1 MWKKFIM
8 HLGKMVQG
16 ALNIFRKKKPQY
28 KVVEGKWT
36 VQGQPMDVKF
46 SSLSNDS
53 LIGQTVTL
61 NEGEVLI
68 DGKSFGKVLGIET
81 ISFDDVDDLCK
92 KLDSYNIPVEFT
104 AEINCEKDFH
114 EKLANTYKPLLPKLI
129 KVPTLIVSS
138 YASWGYDS
146 IGVDLSQL
154 EEKGIAHYFC
164 TSTKSI
170 EELMSEYLARHP
182 EAEPWEDE
190 EESSSIVVK
199 NATLAEWED
208 GTWTWV

>member
-28 KVVEGKWT
+28 ERGLRANCNFLE
-36 VQGQPMDVKF
+36 D
-46 SSLSNDS
+46 SSF
-53 LIGQTVTL
+53 IGQTVTL
-61 NEGEVLI
+61 NEGELLI

-81 ISFDDVDDLCK
+81 IPFDSVDDLCK
-92 KLDSYNIPVEFT
+92 KLDSYNIPVELT
-104 AEINCEKDFH
+104 AEISCDKDLQ
-114 EKLANTYKPLLPKLI
+114 EKLANTYKSLLPRLI
-129 KVPTLIVSS
+129 QVPTLIVSS
-138 YASWGYDS
+138 YASWEYDS

-154 EEKGIAHYFC
+154 EETGIAHYFC

-182 EAEPWEDE
+182 EAEPWEDDE
-190 EESSSIVVK
+190 DSSSIVVK

-208 GTWTWV
+208 GVWTWV

>member
-28 KVVEGKWT
+28 EVAEGTWT
-36 VQGQPMDVKF
+36 IQGQPTGVKF

-61 NEGEVLI
+61 NEGEILI
-68 DGKSFGKVLGIET
+68 DGKPFGKVLGIET
-81 ISFDDVDDLCK
+81 ISFDDLC
-92 KLDSYNIPVEFT
+92 NIPAEFT
-104 AEINCEKDFH
+104 AEISCEKNFH
-114 EKLANTYKPLLPKLI
+114 EKLANTYKSLLPKLI
-129 KVPTLIVSS
+129 EVPTLIVST
-138 YASWGYDS
+138 YASWEYDS

-154 EEKGIAHYFC
+154 EETGIAHYFC

-170 EELMSEYLARHP
+170 EELMDGYMARHP
-182 EAEPWEDE
+182 EAEPWEDDE
-190 EESSSIVVK
+190 DCASIIVK

-208 GTWTWV
+208 GVWTWV